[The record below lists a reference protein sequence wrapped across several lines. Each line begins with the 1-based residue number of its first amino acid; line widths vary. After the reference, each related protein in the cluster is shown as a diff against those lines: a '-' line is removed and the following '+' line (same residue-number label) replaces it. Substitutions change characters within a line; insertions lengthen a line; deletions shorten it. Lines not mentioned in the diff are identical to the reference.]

1 MSSRQ
6 TAWEVKLMEK
16 RKKGRSKPPQIKS
29 SVKSGVVLIDRQ
41 LYQNLLCPLTSSK
54 QARRGSRQCRMK
66 GYYDDSG
73 LT

>member
-1 MSSRQ
+1 MSSQQ

-16 RKKGRSKPPQIKS
+16 KEEVSRLKS
-29 SVKSGVVLIDRQ
+29 SAKSGVVLIYRQ

-54 QARRGSRQCRMK
+54 QARRGSRQCRMR
-66 GYYDDSG
+66 GYYDNSG

>member
-1 MSSRQ
+1 MGRKANGKKKKKEEVSR
-6 TAWEVKLMEK
+6 L
-16 RKKGRSKPPQIKS
+16 KS

-41 LYQNLLCPLTSSK
+41 LYQNLVCPLTSSR
-54 QARRGSRQCRMK
+54 QARRGSRQCRMR